1 MTRGNQREI
10 DRKRSEA
17 RAAKGPKKGQEG
29 SFVDRQERDRMAVL
43 EKQKA
48 FEEKKK
54 KEEEDAAAA
63 ARAKK

>member
-17 RAAKGPKKGQEG
+17 RKASGPKKGMEG
-29 SFVDRQERDRMAVL
+29 SMVDRKERDRLAVL

-48 FEEKKK
+48 FDDRKK
-54 KEEEDAAAA
+54 KEEEDAAAKL
-63 ARAKK
+63 KK